1 MVISPPLSPCRQ
13 YTTYGGEELVG
24 RAFRPCALV
33 TVSQIGFSCQLMWL
47 ASVWLALAS
56 AVETQDQAGAPLYP
70 PSSEDPPTAPAM
82 DELPQTDYSV
92 VPPEDHVDEKEKG
105 DPTEVTPV
113 SIDVEKPGNTT
124 TTATQYRLYKRRWIG
139 VFAMVSV
146 PLLFTTYLT

>member
-1 MVISPPLSPCRQ
+1 MKICQDKCYIAKIMAVKISKMVISPPLSPCRQ

-70 PSSEDPPTAPAM
+70 PSSEDPPTAPS
-82 DELPQTDYSV
+82 D
-92 VPPEDHVDEKEKG
+92 G
-105 DPTEVTPV
+105 
-113 SIDVEKPGNTT
+113 
-124 TTATQYRLYKRRWIG
+124 
-139 VFAMVSV
+139 
-146 PLLFTTYLT
+146 